1 MSEHFDDLT
10 RTVAERTTRR
20 SAVAGLGTL
29 ALGALTLAG
38 LGQSAE
44 AKQDNACKQCK
55 RKSATI
61 SGVPRG
67 DAAFDMEARAASLD
81 GGGTRTHI

>member
-55 RKSATI
+55 RKCKRNNRKPGKKNKTNCNKKCDN
-61 SGVPRG
+61 RCKN
-67 DAAFDMEARAASLD
+67 
-81 GGGTRTHI
+81 T